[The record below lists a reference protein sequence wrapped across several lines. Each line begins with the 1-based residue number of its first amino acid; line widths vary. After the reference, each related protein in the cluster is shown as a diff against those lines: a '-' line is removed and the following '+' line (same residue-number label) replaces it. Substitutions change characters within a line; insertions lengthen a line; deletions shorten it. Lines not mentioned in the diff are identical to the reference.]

1 MLKQNVENILED
13 LKYHKRD
20 KQNLLVNY
28 IKKRLNASLTSYN
41 SDMESNYR
49 SLIRQDAKK
58 TLAILAR
65 DK

>member
-1 MLKQNVENILED
+1 MFKQNIENILED

-20 KQNLLVNY
+20 KQNLLVHY

-41 SDMESNYR
+41 SDMEDNYK
-49 SLIRQDAKK
+49 SLIKQDARK